1 MREAYGAM
9 DVSPTGASGVPSC
22 PRIESGP
29 EVATNDVAK
38 ASRRRASRSR
48 RLVVEDPARSM
59 SERER
64 RHRHGVPTPSRRSF
78 RGQLNWKPI
87 ACSRMG
93 VCTELG
99 SLRGR
104 PPRLPPPPRRRCR
117 DQGQHRRDA
126 STTSSV
132 ENRGTASS
140 GRAGR
145 RRHPGTVREAMAGL
159 STGVRRGGTTGR
171 TRSGCS

>member
-93 VCTELG
+93 VSG
-99 SLRGR
+99 SSL
-104 PPRLPPPPRRRCR
+104 PRLPPPPRRRCR